1 MEQATDRIDIDGLPT
16 VLHRAV
22 PVAWQ
27 IGIGLLAAVLALV
40 AVRVPSWPAGALW
53 RLMPL
58 NLLAVTAAA
67 AGAGV
72 YAGLVAAGLF
82 LLFYLKLFATG
93 GLHGDLVW
101 LPLLA
106 VVTLGTAAITGW
118 LRASIGRLERELSGT
133 RTLLQGSHRR
143 LAAAQDAER
152 LRAYYDRVTD
162 LPSRRMVIDR
172 FSQVVAQARRS
183 DKRVALLLLDLT
195 RFKEVNDS
203 VGHDAGDEVLRQIG
217 QRLSAVMRREDTV
230 GQLDSDTFVVLL
242 TGLAGE
248 ASVTTAAHKVAE
260 ALEAPF
266 TAGTPPREIH
276 VSASLGAA
284 IYPQDGEDWESLY
297 RFAEESMWLAKR
309 PA

>member
-1 MEQATDRIDIDGLPT
+1 MQQATDRVDIGGLPT

-22 PVAWQ
+22 PVLWQ
-27 IGIGLLAAVLALV
+27 ISVGLLAAVLALV
-40 AVRVPSWPAGALW
+40 AVRVPSWPAGTLW
-53 RLMPL
+53 RLMPV

-72 YAGLVAAGLF
+72 YAGLIAAGLF

-93 GLHGDLVW
+93 GLQGDLVW

-106 VVTLGTAAITGW
+106 VATLGTAVMTGW
-118 LRASIGRLERELSGT
+118 LRGSLGRLERELSGT
-133 RTLLQGSHRR
+133 RTLLQGANRR
-143 LAAAQDAER
+143 LEAAQEAER
-152 LRAYYDRVTD
+152 LRAYYDRITD

-172 FSQVVAQARRS
+172 FSQVMSQARRS
-183 DKRVALLLLDLT
+183 DKLVALLLLDLT

-217 QRLSAVMRREDTV
+217 QRLSTVMRREDTV
-230 GQLDSDTFVVLL
+230 GRLDSDTFVVLL
-242 TGLAGE
+242 TGLSGE
-248 ASVTTAAHKVAE
+248 ASVTIAAQKVAE

-266 TAGTPPREIH
+266 VAGTPPRDIH
-276 VSASLGAA
+276 ISASMGAA
-284 IYPQDGEDWESLY
+284 MYPQDGRDWESLY